1 VGEVRQCGFMVGIE
15 LAADRT
21 KARAFDQALKM
32 GSRVVFQAGKRGVI
46 IRPLGD
52 VVVLMPHLSFSE
64 EELLKL
70 VEITAES
77 IKAAC
82 EELKT

>member
-1 VGEVRQCGFMVGIE
+1 
-15 LAADRT
+15 
-21 KARAFDQALKM
+21 
-32 GSRVVFQAGKRGVI
+32 
-46 IRPLGD
+46 
-52 VVVLMPHLSFSE
+52 VVLMPHLSFSE

-70 VEITAES
+70 VEVTAES